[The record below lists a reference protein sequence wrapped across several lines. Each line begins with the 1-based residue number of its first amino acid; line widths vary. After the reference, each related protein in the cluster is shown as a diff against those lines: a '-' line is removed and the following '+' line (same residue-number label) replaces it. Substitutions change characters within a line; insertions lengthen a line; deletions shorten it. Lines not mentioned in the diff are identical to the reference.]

1 MSSIKGMIPFNSYE
15 KLLGS
20 EYEDGKLKVIE
31 VPIKSLHTFENHPF
45 HVNDDE
51 EMQELVDSIKE
62 KGVVS
67 PAIVR
72 ERKAGGYEIISGH
85 RRKRA
90 CEIAGLMTMPV
101 IIKEL
106 SDKEATILMVDA
118 NIQRENVLPSE
129 RAHAYKMRMDAEGKQ
144 GERSDLTSD
153 QVGPKLTSSIIGEE
167 SGISGTQVKRY
178 IRLNHLLP
186 KLLERVDEK
195 TIGFIPA
202 VELSFLKENEQDW
215 VLSVL
220 EETGRKISL
229 KQAEKLHKFSSEKT
243 LTEDVVL
250 QTITGKVTIKRMVYF
265 SDKELRYFFPDDM
278 DSDQIKKQ
286 MVDLLKQ
293 WKTRESIRFID
304 S

>member
-1 MSSIKGMIPFNSYE
+1 MKNDGIRGNLDVRSYDDLFGVRNRRE
-15 KLLGS
+15 R
-20 EYEDGKLKVIE
+20 VIDMD
-31 VPIKSLHTFENHPF
+31 ICQLHEFKDHPF
-45 HVNDDE
+45 RVVDDDK
-51 EMQELVDSIKE
+51 MQELADSIRE
-62 KGVVS
+62 KGVLS

-72 ERKAGGYEIISGH
+72 SRAEGGYEIISGH

-90 CEIAGLMTMPV
+90 CEIAGIMTIPV

-186 KLLERVDEK
+186 QLLERVDEK
-195 TIGFIPA
+195 NIGFIPA
-202 VELSFLKENEQDW
+202 VELSFLEEYEQEW

-278 DSDQIKKQ
+278 DSDQIKRQ

>member
-1 MSSIKGMIPFNSYE
+1 
-15 KLLGS
+15 
-20 EYEDGKLKVIE
+20 
-31 VPIKSLHTFENHPF
+31 
-45 HVNDDE
+45 
-51 EMQELVDSIKE
+51 
-62 KGVVS
+62 
-67 PAIVR
+67 
-72 ERKAGGYEIISGH
+72 
-85 RRKRA
+85 
-90 CEIAGLMTMPV
+90 
-101 IIKEL
+101 
-106 SDKEATILMVDA
+106 MVDA

-186 KLLERVDEK
+186 QLLERVDEK

-202 VELSFLKENEQDW
+202 VEISFLEENEQEW

-229 KQAEKLHKFSSEKT
+229 KQAEKLHKFSNEKT

-278 DSDQIKKQ
+278 DSDQIKRQ
-286 MVDLLKQ
+286 MVDMLKQ